1 MNDIIVIGAGQA
13 GLTAGYRLNATPWT
27 YEILQAGP
35 EASGS
40 WPHYYNSLKLFS
52 PARYSSLPG
61 SPFPSA
67 ADHFPSRDEVSA
79 YLKQYALEHRLP
91 IRTNAD
97 VEHVRQTPEG
107 FELRT
112 RSGQLHHARALIA
125 ATGAFHAPYQP
136 SLTDQSAFTGQ
147 ILHSRAYQ
155 TPQAFS
161 GQRVIV
167 VGAGNSAVQIAVELA
182 RVATVTLA
190 VREPVQ
196 FAPRRILGLD
206 FHAFLHLIDRL
217 PLGHLLDLSSA
228 KQVWDFGE
236 YHQAI
241 AQGKPFQKPMFA
253 RFTATGVQ
261 WADGFREDIDSVIFA
276 TGYTHSLPYL
286 LQTPALGALGKP
298 LHRHGISTSVA
309 GLYYLGMS
317 GQRTLASATL
327 RGVDADARVVV
338 KHLNTFLRRAK
349 SDRTKSAHA
358 GQAV

>member
-13 GLTAGYRLNATPWT
+13 GLTAGYHLNATPWT
-27 YEILQAGP
+27 YEILEAGP
-35 EASGS
+35 QPSGS
-40 WPHYYNSLKLFS
+40 WPHYYHSLKLFS
-52 PARYSSLPG
+52 PAHYSSLPKF
-61 SPFPSA
+61 PFPSA
-67 ADHFPSRDEVSA
+67 PDHFPTRDEVSA
-79 YLKQYALEHRLP
+79 YLEQYALEHQLP
-91 IRTNAD
+91 VRTNAA
-97 VEHVRQTPEG
+97 VEQVRLTPEG

-112 RSGQLHHARALIA
+112 RDGHLHHARALIS

-136 SLTDQSAFTGQ
+136 SLINQSAFQGQ

-155 TPQAFS
+155 KPETFS

-182 RVATVTLA
+182 RIATVTLA

-206 FHAFLHLIDRL
+206 FHAFLQLIDRL

-236 YHQAI
+236 YQQAI
-241 AQGKPFQKPMFA
+241 AQGKPLQKPMFA
-253 RFTATGVQ
+253 QFTATGVQ
-261 WADGFREDIDSVIFA
+261 WADGVTQDTDTVIFA

-286 LQTPALGALGKP
+286 LETPALDALGKP

-309 GLYYLGMS
+309 GLCYLGLS

-327 RGVDADARVVV
+327 RGVNADARVVV
-338 KHLNTFLRRAK
+338 KHLSAFLQRAK
-349 SDRTKSAHA
+349 SNQIKSPHA
-358 GQAV
+358 GQSA